1 MFSDGGWVGPPM
13 GDSHDDGGC
22 SLVEFRWVEGWR
34 GREPSGGVGGWA
46 GKAVHRI
53 LTPQG
58 LDFVNSNAI
67 SPYGSALHSVHCSTL
82 PWSFF
87 T

>member
-46 GKAVHRI
+46 GKAVHRV

-58 LDFVNSNAI
+58 LDFVNSMQ
-67 SPYGSALHSVHCSTL
+67 SPPMRMVVHCSTL